1 MEDAGEITSFGG
13 YFGPFFPFPSNR
25 VRFYKIK
32 LMCFWSILRKKEK
45 KKSENSI
52 FSLALVDICFPSF
65 FVFWV
70 VQILLIALITQIR
83 RK

>member
-32 LMCFWSILRKKEK
+32 AYVFLVNFTEKKK

-65 FVFWV
+65 LFFG
-70 VQILLIALITQIR
+70 
-83 RK
+83 